1 MAPQWQTGGVDGML
15 LAMAVANLV
24 LSYLK
29 ALVWPLVVLI
39 LSAVFRRELRGL
51 FGRVS
56 SVDAAGTSVKF
67 SEAVIETSR
76 ALVEVREESKTVR
89 IRRPLPS
96 VAAAARRVLDGY
108 AVWPQVEHS
117 VFTPPAE
124 TLREV
129 FLVVAGVVNST
140 VDAFFSKTADVPD
153 GAKARDVLILLDQ
166 LSLLTGI
173 PGWKEAAGAVRLVL
187 LHADGR
193 KDGMSPPSRMAQFGS
208 ILFTGSSAAYRPMRA
223 QDVDTVVG
231 LANSTMQTIQELL
244 EATEL
249 AHGGGTHA
257 RAPELVEGNE
267 HS

>member
-1 MAPQWQTGGVDGML
+1 ML
-15 LAMAVANLV
+15 VAMAVANLV

-67 SEAVIETSR
+67 SEAVIQTNR
-76 ALVEVREESKTVR
+76 VLVEVREESKTVH

-96 VAAAARRVLDGY
+96 VAAAARSVLDSY

-124 TLREV
+124 TIREV
-129 FLVVAGVVNST
+129 FQVVAGLVNRT
-140 VDAFFSKTADVPD
+140 LDAFFPKTADVPD
-153 GAKARDVLILLDQ
+153 ETKARDVFILLDQ

-173 PGWKEAAGAVRLVL
+173 AGWKEATGAVRLVL
-187 LHADGR
+187 MHTDWS
-193 KDGMSPPSRMAQFGS
+193 KDGMSPPSRMEQFRS
-208 ILFTGSSAAYRPMRA
+208 ILLTGSSAPYRPMRA
-223 QDVDTVVG
+223 RDVDAVTG

-249 AHGGGTHA
+249 AHGGGT
-257 RAPELVEGNE
+257 RMQAPELAEGSQ